1 MDEKTITAQLDTWRG
16 RFGDAYAERNS
27 ATAERL
33 RDYTRAYAKMWE
45 CIAADPPASILEC
58 GCNVGIALR
67 ALSNI
72 TSAELHAI
80 EPNAKARAK
89 AIATGITAKGNIVEG
104 WLQSIPF
111 PDRHFD
117 MTFTSGVLIHVE
129 PDSLDTALSELGRV
143 ANKYVLMTE
152 YYSKHLQ
159 EVEYRGQ
166 NEMLWK
172 ADYGELF
179 MKRNPGWR
187 PVEAGFFWDKLT
199 GFGDSNWWVFKRE
212 E

>member
-1 MDEKTITAQLDTWRG
+1 M
-16 RFGDAYAERNS
+16 S
-27 ATAERL
+27 
-33 RDYTRAYAKMWE
+33 
-45 CIAADPPASILEC
+45 
-58 GCNVGIALR
+58 
-67 ALSNI
+67 
-72 TSAELHAI
+72 
-80 EPNAKARAK
+80 
-89 AIATGITAKGNIVEG
+89 
-104 WLQSIPF
+104 
-111 PDRHFD
+111 
-117 MTFTSGVLIHVE
+117 FTSGVLIHVE
-129 PDSLDTALSELGRV
+129 PDSLETALSELGRV
-143 ANKYVLMTE
+143 SSKYVLMTE

-179 MKRNPGWR
+179 MKQNPGWR